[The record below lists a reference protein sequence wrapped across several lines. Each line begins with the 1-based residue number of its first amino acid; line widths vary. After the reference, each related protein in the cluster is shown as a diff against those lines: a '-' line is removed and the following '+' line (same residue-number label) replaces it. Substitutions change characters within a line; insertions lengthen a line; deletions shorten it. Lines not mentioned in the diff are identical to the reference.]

1 MSDAITVDLP
11 EPVKREVERLARERG
26 VSPEEF
32 VVGATAEKVGAIQSA
47 AAYFA
52 ERAAR
57 AKPGALKRVF
67 GTDREGGEPPR
78 PGDEAD

>member
-1 MSDAITVDLP
+1 MSIVVDLP
-11 EPVKREVERLARERG
+11 EDVQREVERLARERG

-32 VVGATAEKVGAIQSA
+32 VAIAAADKVGALETA

-52 ERAAR
+52 ARAKR
-57 AKPGALKRVF
+57 AKPGALERVF
-67 GTDREGGEPPR
+67 GTNREGGEPPR